1 METGRVRQI
10 VEQCQQGN
18 REAFGELYTLMHDPL
33 LKVCQRFVSDENT
46 SEDLLHDAFLLIFS
60 KIGSLKDTSR
70 AEAWMQKVTSNL
82 SLAYLQHRKQ
92 QPVVPLDDIK
102 DATVVPT
109 SVEAVGTYE
118 DIMEL
123 VDQLPNSYRRVFRLS
138 VLEGMSHQQIA
149 NLLNIDPHT
158 SSAELF
164 RAKKMLK
171 RSLVVLLLGLMAIG
185 VPIGLWHL
193 LQQSEGQKTA
203 QQQPPSG
210 QEPAPKL
217 EETSEETDG
226 LPRLNQQFTQPKLTV
241 YLAQTDSLPRL
252 NSELPASLVAE
263 TRQVDSTLVREES
276 QPAPSSHPKDTPRKT
291 NLEMPEVPIRTITR
305 QEDWVIQ
312 LAYSGINSHPTFNL
326 PYGEKDMNDPE
337 IDTIT
342 HHRLP
347 ITVALQVSKMLGS
360 NLALGTG
367 LQYTQL
373 YSETQVGNTYSWMQ
387 QELRLHYLG
396 IPLRVMW
403 YPVNTSRWRVYGSAQ
418 TMLEVPVGS
427 SLHQQDFVEGLQIDT
442 RQLSPSLS
450 VQWSVG
456 LGIGLE
462 YRLTPAIGLFAEP
475 GVHYF
480 FKTGDGLDT
489 YRTKHPAAFSIPIGI
504 RINIK

>member
-33 LKVCQRFVSDENT
+33 LKVCQRYVPDEST

-92 QPVVPLDDIK
+92 QPIVPLDDIK
-102 DATVVPT
+102 DATAVPA

-118 DIMEL
+118 DILEL
-123 VDQLPNSYRRVFRLS
+123 VNHLPNSYRRVFRLS

-149 NLLNIDPHT
+149 NLLNIEPHT
-158 SSAELF
+158 SSAQLF

-171 RSLVVLLLGLMAIG
+171 RSLVVLMLGLVAIG

-193 LQQSEGQKTA
+193 LQQPEEHQTA
-203 QQQPPSG
+203 QQQPSSG
-210 QEPAPKL
+210 QKKASKQ
-217 EETSEETDG
+217 EETSKETDS
-226 LPRLNQQFTQPKLTV
+226 LHSLDQQFTQPKLPV
-241 YLAQTDSLPRL
+241 YLAKTDSLPKL
-252 NSELPASLVAE
+252 NSESAAGLVAE

-276 QPAPSSHPKDTPRKT
+276 QPEPSPQPEREPRKT
-291 NLEMPEVPIRTITR
+291 NLETPEVTIKTTTR
-305 QEDWVIQ
+305 QEDWTLA
-312 LAYSGINSHPTFNL
+312 LAYSGIKSQPTFNL

-347 ITVALQVSKMLGS
+347 ITIALQVSKMLGS
-360 NLALGTG
+360 RLAIGTG

-373 YSETQVGNTYSWMQ
+373 YSETQIGNTYSWMQ
-387 QELRLHYLG
+387 QEQRLHYLG

-403 YPVNTSRWRVYGSAQ
+403 YPVNSSRWRVYVSGQ
-418 TMLEVPVGS
+418 TMLELPVGS
-427 SLHQQDFVEGLQIDT
+427 SLHQQDFVEGLQVGT
-442 RQLSPSLS
+442 RQLSPSPS

-462 YRLTPAIGLFAEP
+462 YRLSPVIGLYAEP
-475 GVHYF
+475 SVHYY
-480 FKTGDGLDT
+480 FKPGDGLDT